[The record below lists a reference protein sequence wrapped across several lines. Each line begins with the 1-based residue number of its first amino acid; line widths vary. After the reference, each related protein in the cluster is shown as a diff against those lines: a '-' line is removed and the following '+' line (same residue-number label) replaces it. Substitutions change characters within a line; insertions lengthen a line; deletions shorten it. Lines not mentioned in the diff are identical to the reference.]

1 MTIGPLNSRSNWH
14 EFWVFFERNGI
25 AGLAINPN
33 TVTFTEIPGVFDL
46 QSICNSTVLKK
57 LVKMS
62 LFSPRFLRSLLKRPI
77 LASLNRWV
85 FFLLRDNRA
94 IG

>member
-57 LVKMS
+57 VGKNVIV
-62 LFSPRFLRSLLKRPI
+62 FTEI
-77 LASLNRWV
+77 LAITTETPDFSQ
-85 FFLLRDNRA
+85 FESMGIFSTQ
-94 IG
+94 GQ

>member
-25 AGLAINPN
+25 AGLVINPD
-33 TVTFTEIPGVFDL
+33 TVTFTDIPGAFGL

-57 LVKMS
+57 VGKNGLVFTGI
-62 LFSPRFLRSLLKRPI
+62 LAITTETPDFSPFESMSIFDAK
-77 LASLNRWV
+77 
-85 FFLLRDNRA
+85 
-94 IG
+94 GQ